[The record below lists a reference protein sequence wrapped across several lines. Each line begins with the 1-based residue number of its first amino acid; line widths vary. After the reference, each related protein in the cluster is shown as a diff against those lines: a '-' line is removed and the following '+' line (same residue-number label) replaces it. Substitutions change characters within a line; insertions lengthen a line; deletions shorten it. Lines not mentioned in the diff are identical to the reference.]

1 MRKIIVTSIII
12 SFLASATAM
21 AAAAYTTEETPIG
34 DLLDNP
40 ATQAVVAKYLPDVVK
55 SDQIDMARGMTL
67 RGIQQYSPD
76 IVTDEV
82 LTKID
87 AELSKLPPAT
97 P

>member
-1 MRKIIVTSIII
+1 MRKILFAII
-12 SFLASATAM
+12 LALVASAAVV
-21 AAAAYTTEETPIG
+21 AAPTYTTEETTIG
-34 DLLDNP
+34 ELLDNP
-40 ATQAVVAKYLPDVVK
+40 ATKAVVAKYLPDVVS

-76 IVTDEV
+76 IITDDI

-87 AELSKLPPAT
+87 ADLAKLEPAK